1 MQHYDI
7 AIVGA
12 GIIGCAIARQL
23 SRYELSI
30 AVVEAAN
37 DVACGT
43 TKANGGLVHAGYD
56 PAPGTMKAR
65 VNARGCELY
74 GRWADEL
81 GFGFKRSGSLVLG
94 FEDADRAHIERLLA
108 NGRENGVPDMEI
120 VGKERIRELEPRAN
134 QAATCALW
142 SPSTGFVD
150 PFEVAIASA
159 ENAAANGVD
168 FLRSARLL
176 AISREA
182 DGRFILQTAAE
193 DLSARLLVNA
203 AGNGSAE
210 VSRMAG
216 GEEFDLVWRQGN
228 IVVLDHEERPLMP
241 LYPIPTPVSKG
252 VIVTGTVHGNTVIT
266 ATAAVREPGDVDT
279 YESDLSELLE
289 GARRLVPDLDTRR
302 IVRAFAGGRAV
313 IAGANDFYIAPSK
326 RAPGLFHAAGI
337 QSPGDGERARHRRAH
352 GADAARIGRDPG
364 RTARLEPPA
373 QEPGRFRHGASRPE
387 AGAHRSGPGMGPH
400 RMPLRDG
407 AGRRD
412 RRGDTAPPRRRIGR
426 GGEAALP
433 CRHGALPRRF
443 LPKPRG
449 AHPRPGTRVRPRR
462 RPARGCR
469 LEHHL
474 RTAQGGWGM
483 STMIGDSTGR
493 PAGGPRTVRDAGAL
507 EATRADDGATGGGA
521 QPVAYD
527 VVVIG
532 GGPAGMGAALSA
544 RQAGASV
551 AIIER
556 DGHLGGILRQCIHP
570 GFGLEHFKEELTGP
584 EYAQRLIDEVAAAP
598 IDVFTETMVIGI
610 DEGNTET
617 AASGRHL
624 VSCMAPEGLLELDAA
639 AVVLAMGCRER
650 TRSEIKIPGSRP
662 AGVFTAGLAQHYIN
676 IENLKPGKRFVILGS
691 GDIGLIMA
699 RRLALEGFEVEGVYE
714 LMPYANG
721 LYRNVKNCLEDFD
734 IPLHLST
741 TVTRIIGNARLEA
754 VEVSHVDERLAPV
767 PGTERIVPCD
777 ALLLSVGL
785 VPENELATK
794 AGVALDPR
802 TRGASVDETLMTS
815 VAGIFSCGN
824 VLHVH
829 DLADNATAEAR
840 RAGSNAAAWAAD
852 AAAREEDARAPR
864 RHGEADA
871 LSVEADG
878 LAGYALPHR
887 IVSRDALVKLWFR
900 VRAPI
905 ARGRVR
911 IASGSETLFLG
922 KARAYKPSIMESVP
936 VTPAMLKRAN
946 GSVTISI
953 EPVEENE
960 R

>member
-81 GFGFKRSGSLVLG
+81 GFGFKRTGSLVLG

-120 VGKERIRELEPRAN
+120 VGKARIRELEPRAN

-182 DGRFILQTAAE
+182 DGRFILQTAAG

-216 GEEFDLVWRQGN
+216 SEEFDLVWRQGN

-337 QSPGDGERARHRRAH
+337 QSPGVASAPAIAELMERMLRESGETLVERR
-352 GADAARIGRDPG
+352 DWN
-364 RTARLEPPA
+364 
-373 QEPGRFRHGASRPE
+373 
-387 AGAHRSGPGMGPH
+387 
-400 RMPLRDG
+400 PLRKSPVDF
-407 AGRRD
+407 
-412 RRGDTAPPRRRIGR
+412 DTAPRALKRALIEADPAWGRIVCR
-426 GGEAALP
+426 CETVPEGEIVEAI
-433 CRHGALPRRF
+433 
-443 LPKPRG
+443 
-449 AHPRPGTRVRPRR
+449 RR
-462 RPARGCR
+462 RPGAVSVEGVKRRCR
-469 LEHHL
+469 
-474 RTAQGGWGM
+474 
-483 STMIGDSTGR
+483 
-493 PAGGPRTVRDAGAL
+493 
-507 EATRADDGATGGGA
+507 
-521 QPVAYD
+521 
-527 VVVIG
+527 
-532 GGPAGMGAALSA
+532 AGMGRCQGGFCQSRVVRILA
-544 RQAGASV
+544 R
-551 AIIER
+551 E
-556 DGHLGGILRQCIHP
+556 LGCDP
-570 GFGLEHFKEELTGP
+570 
-584 EYAQRLIDEVAAAP
+584 A
-598 IDVFTETMVIGI
+598 DV
-610 DEGNTET
+610 
-617 AASGRHL
+617 
-624 VSCMAPEGLLELDAA
+624 LLED
-639 AVVLAMGCRER
+639 V
-650 TRSEIKIPGSRP
+650 
-662 AGVFTAGLAQHYIN
+662 
-676 IENLKPGKRFVILGS
+676 
-691 GDIGLIMA
+691 
-699 RRLALEGFEVEGVYE
+699 
-714 LMPYANG
+714 
-721 LYRNVKNCLEDFD
+721 
-734 IPLHLST
+734 
-741 TVTRIIGNARLEA
+741 
-754 VEVSHVDERLAPV
+754 
-767 PGTERIVPCD
+767 
-777 ALLLSVGL
+777 
-785 VPENELATK
+785 
-794 AGVALDPR
+794 
-802 TRGASVDETLMTS
+802 
-815 VAGIFSCGN
+815 
-824 VLHVH
+824 
-829 DLADNATAEAR
+829 
-840 RAGSNAAAWAAD
+840 GSNITYG
-852 AAAREEDARAPR
+852 P
-864 RHGEADA
+864 
-871 LSVEADG
+871 
-878 LAGYALPHR
+878 
-887 IVSRDALVKLWFR
+887 
-900 VRAPI
+900 
-905 ARGRVR
+905 
-911 IASGSETLFLG
+911 
-922 KARAYKPSIMESVP
+922 
-936 VTPAMLKRAN
+936 LKEVGA
-946 GSVTISI
+946 
-953 EPVEENE
+953 
-960 R
+960 